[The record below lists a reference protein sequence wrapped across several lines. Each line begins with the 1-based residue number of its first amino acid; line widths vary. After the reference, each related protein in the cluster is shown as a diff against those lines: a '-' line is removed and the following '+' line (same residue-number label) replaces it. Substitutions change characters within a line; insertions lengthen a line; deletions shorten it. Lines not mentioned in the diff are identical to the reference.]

1 LASSLHSGV
10 SSDDDVAARSDDIRR
25 ELARELHD
33 RVAQTL
39 TTMLIELE
47 NFKVEQTGRQSVLRQ
62 LDELQVSTRDVLS
75 NLRTVLYGLRGE
87 TGIEEGFADA
97 IRTMLSRFQER
108 TQVNVILSV
117 APSWPARLRSPAA
130 LNVYRI
136 IEEALTNVRLH
147 SGAHTVQVALGT
159 ALGTDLAV
167 EVTDDG
173 RGVAVD
179 GGKRQPGLGVM
190 GMHERAII
198 LGGQLEVE
206 SVAGRGTTV
215 RAILPREQLI

>member
-1 LASSLHSGV
+1 VSPSLGSELTA
-10 SSDDDVAARSDDIRR
+10 DDDVATRSEEIRR

-62 LDELQVSTRDVLS
+62 LDGLQESTRDVLS

-97 IRTMLSRFQER
+97 VRAMLSRFQER
-108 TQVNVILSV
+108 TQLDVFLSV

-130 LNVYRI
+130 LNIYRI

-147 SGAHTVQVALGT
+147 SGARMVQVALGP
-159 ALGTDLAV
+159 AMGSNLAV

-179 GGKRQPGLGVM
+179 GTNRQPGLGVM

-206 SVAGRGTTV
+206 SVAGQGTTV

>member
-1 LASSLHSGV
+1 
-10 SSDDDVAARSDDIRR
+10 
-25 ELARELHD
+25 
-33 RVAQTL
+33 
-39 TTMLIELE
+39 MLIELE

-62 LDELQVSTRDVLS
+62 LDGLQESTRDVLS

-97 IRTMLSRFQER
+97 VRAMLSRFQER
-108 TQVNVILSV
+108 TQLDVFLSV

-130 LNVYRI
+130 LNIYRI

-147 SGAHTVQVALGT
+147 SGARMVQVALGP
-159 ALGTDLAV
+159 AMGSNLAV

-179 GGKRQPGLGVM
+179 GTNRQPGLGVM

-206 SVAGRGTTV
+206 SVAGQGTTV

>member
-1 LASSLHSGV
+1 MPWGFEAPRPGRPVVDEGERARLASSLHSGV

-173 RGVAVD
+173 
-179 GGKRQPGLGVM
+179 
-190 GMHERAII
+190 
-198 LGGQLEVE
+198 
-206 SVAGRGTTV
+206 
-215 RAILPREQLI
+215 

>member
-1 LASSLHSGV
+1 LSSSLQSNA
-10 SSDDDVAARSDDIRR
+10 STDDKVATRSDDIRR

-97 IRTMLSRFQER
+97 VSALLARFQER
-108 TQVNVILSV
+108 TQVDVILSV

-130 LNVYRI
+130 LNIYRI

-147 SGAHTVQVALGT
+147 SGARMVQVALGP
-159 ALGTDLAV
+159 AFGANLAV
-167 EVTDDG
+167 EVIDDG
-173 RGVAVD
+173 RGVAAD
-179 GGKRQPGLGVM
+179 GDKRQPGLGVM